1 MAIIGRFG
9 RPGADETTDGRST
22 AIDGQFDNS
31 IERRNYQTPVR
42 TEGMDESDW
51 EATWQDHASAFD
63 RVRAVVLAAPEP
75 ESAEWIADHA
85 RVAES
90 TARGHLDRLADM
102 GVVTTHAGES
112 GTTYGPDPAY
122 VRFRE
127 IRELAGEY
135 DSDELSG
142 FAVDLKESIAEIR
155 EAYDADT
162 PGELRAA
169 AAEPGVDADAAREMR
184 RAASDWE
191 HYAYR
196 LSLLEDAI
204 TRYDEYTATETP
216 A

>member
-1 MAIIGRFG
+1 
-9 RPGADETTDGRST
+9 
-22 AIDGQFDNS
+22 
-31 IERRNYQTPVR
+31 
-42 TEGMDESDW
+42 MDDLDW
-51 EATWQDHASAFD
+51 EATWQEHASAFD
-63 RVRAVVLAAPEP
+63 RVRAVVLAVSEP
-75 ESAEWIADHA
+75 RSAEWIADHA

-90 TARGHLDRLADM
+90 TARDHLDRLTDM

-127 IRELAGEY
+127 IRELTGEY

-142 FAVDLKESIAEIR
+142 FVVDLKESIAELR
-155 EAYDADT
+155 EAYDVDT
-162 PGELRAA
+162 PGALRAA
-169 AAEPGVDADAAREMR
+169 ATEPGVDADEARQMR